1 MGFFLWGM
9 QRGAEAEQQGQMA
22 SSLSEAFLWREGERE
37 ADHGHTS
44 FTSVPFV
51 QGSYCGDLGS
61 GKKGEKKKKKKSSL
75 YTFLVSKGLFC
86 LVKQPQTLPRLN
98 GERQSSKTLY
108 CPVTLVEKTRWCG
121 ESFS

>member
-1 MGFFLWGM
+1 MDTHP
-9 QRGAEAEQQGQMA
+9 
-22 SSLSEAFLWREGERE
+22 SLLSLLSR
-37 ADHGHTS
+37 
-44 FTSVPFV
+44 
-51 QGSYCGDLGS
+51 DLTVVTWDQA
-61 GKKGEKKKKKKSSL
+61 KKGKKKKKRVPSTLSL
-75 YTFLVSKGLFC
+75 FPKGLFC

>member
-1 MGFFLWGM
+1 
-9 QRGAEAEQQGQMA
+9 MA

-61 GKKGEKKKKKKSSL
+61 GKKGEKKKKKSSL
-75 YTFLVSKGLFC
+75 YTFLISKRAFLSGKTAANFAQ
-86 LVKQPQTLPRLN
+86 VK
-98 GERQSSKTLY
+98 
-108 CPVTLVEKTRWCG
+108 W
-121 ESFS
+121 